1 MDERKTL
8 TLAAKGSTI
17 ESATRDLK
25 RRIGRLLERDNGY
38 SYKLV
43 SSSETEFQ
51 KEEKDYVAYQT
62 IVYERYSQIHVLSK
76 TQ

>member
-25 RRIGRLLERDNGY
+25 RRIGRLLERDNGHF
-38 SYKLV
+38 YKLV
-43 SSSETEFQ
+43 SAGETEFQ
-51 KEEKDYVAYQT
+51 KEEKDYIAYQT
-62 IVYERYSQIHVLSK
+62 IVYERYSQTH
-76 TQ
+76 